1 MKHLTILALAMLT
14 AILPVRAAYP
24 VHDTA
29 HTLQTITGFAKQ
41 LEEWAKQHA
50 DMLELNR
57 INDLIAN
64 YQKQLNDIVGDPIAA
79 AKELIQAKELIDRL
93 ESFDSIEG
101 FEQIEAEISAL
112 ENVFENIT
120 SKPEIFGEL
129 PDAVGGITIE
139 RESIKYAR
147 HAVTTARVEAYETE
161 RNKTADALGGLSTQL
176 ATAQEKAA
184 GAKTETELLASLAE
198 LQGVNAQLRLLSLR
212 LAMRKGDVQA
222 HAISVEDR
230 DRLEEQNARDARRSE
245 FLEFMKNKIESDEE
259 LEEQLKALRL
269 N

>member
-1 MKHLTILALAMLT
+1 MKIVTIFACALLTSL
-14 AILPVRAAYP
+14 LPIRAAYP

-41 LEEWAKQHA
+41 LEQWAQQHS

-57 INDLIAN
+57 INDLIAD
-64 YQKQLNDIVGDPIAA
+64 YQKQLNDIIGDPVAA

-93 ESFDSIEG
+93 ESFDAIEG
-101 FEQIEAEISAL
+101 FEQIEEEILAL
-112 ENVFENIT
+112 EDVFEKVT
-120 SKPEIFGEL
+120 AKPEVFGEL
-129 PDAVGGITIE
+129 EDVVGGVTIE
-139 RESIKYAR
+139 RQSIEYAR

-161 RNKTADALGGLSTQL
+161 RNKTADAMAGLSTQL

-184 GAKTETELLASLAE
+184 AAATETELLASLAE

-230 DRLEEQNARDARRSE
+230 ARLEEQNARDARRSE
-245 FLEFMKNKIESDEE
+245 FLEFLKTKIESDAE
-259 LEEQLKALRL
+259 LEEQLNRLRL